1 MTKLLMCNKN
11 VLYYS
16 KMLSQKQ
23 QMQTTL
29 KNKNRL
35 VNKTINMFKQM
46 AMTRFFTACK
56 IMNIF

>member
-1 MTKLLMCNKN
+1 MTKLLVCNKN

-23 QMQTTL
+23 QMQTAL
-29 KNKNRL
+29 KNKNRS

-46 AMTRFFTACK
+46 AMTRFFTA
-56 IMNIF
+56 